1 MTAKTVPVKRYGIVI
16 QFLLA
21 ALVWGGSF
29 LFMKVAL
36 GGVSFG
42 QVLWSR
48 EILGA
53 LTLGAIVLI
62 GRHRLPR
69 EPIVWFHFVVIA
81 LLNSVIPHGLFAWS
95 QQHISSGLAGIYNST
110 TPIAT
115 AILAAALFRVERVN
129 ASQFF
134 GIALGVLGVV
144 VIIAPWQ
151 LGDFGGSF
159 WGQVGCL
166 VASACYG
173 FAIGYLRKF
182 ISHRPIPGIT
192 VAFMTIGISGAI
204 MLLLTPVLAIGPV
217 ELSWQVVGSLLLL
230 GALGTGIAYYWN
242 INVLR
247 AWGATAS
254 STVTYVIPVV
264 AVGLGVLLL
273 GETLHWYEPV
283 GAAIILVGIL
293 FTQQR
298 LRFGSRTTVSLG
310 Q

>member
-1 MTAKTVPVKRYGIVI
+1 
-16 QFLLA
+16 
-21 ALVWGGSF
+21 
-29 LFMKVAL
+29 
-36 GGVSFG
+36 
-42 QVLWSR
+42 
-48 EILGA
+48 
-53 LTLGAIVLI
+53 
-62 GRHRLPR
+62 
-69 EPIVWFHFVVIA
+69 
-81 LLNSVIPHGLFAWS
+81 
-95 QQHISSGLAGIYNST
+95 
-110 TPIAT
+110 
-115 AILAAALFRVERVN
+115 
-129 ASQFF
+129 
-134 GIALGVLGVV
+134 
-144 VIIAPWQ
+144 
-151 LGDFGGSF
+151 SF

-264 AVGLGVLLL
+264 AV
-273 GETLHWYEPV
+273 
-283 GAAIILVGIL
+283 
-293 FTQQR
+293 
-298 LRFGSRTTVSLG
+298 
-310 Q
+310 

>member
-1 MTAKTVPVKRYGIVI
+1 MKRYSIFI
-16 QFLLA
+16 QFMLM

-36 GGVSFG
+36 DGVSFG

-53 LTLGAIVLI
+53 ITLGLIVLI
-62 GRHRLPR
+62 GRHKLPR
-69 EPIVWFHFVVIA
+69 EPVVWAHFVVIA

-95 QQHISSGLAGIYNST
+95 QLHISSGLAGIYNSA

-115 AILAAALFRVERVN
+115 AILAVSLYRVERLN

-134 GIALGVLGVV
+134 GIVLGIVGVV

-151 LGDFGGSF
+151 IENFGGSF
-159 WGQVGCL
+159 WGQVACL
-166 VASACYG
+166 VAASCYG

-182 ISHRPIPGIT
+182 ISHRPIPGVT
-192 VAFMTIGISGAI
+192 VAFMTIGISAVI
-204 MLLLTPVLAIGPV
+204 MLLLTPVVAIGPV
-217 ELSWQVVGSLLLL
+217 NLTWQVVGSLVLL
-230 GALGTGIAYYWN
+230 GALGTGISYYWN

-247 AWGATAS
+247 SWGPTAV

-264 AVGLGVLLL
+264 AVALGVIVL
-273 GETLHWYEPV
+273 GESLHWYEPV
-283 GAAIILVGIL
+283 GAAIVLVGIL

-298 LRFGSRTTVSLG
+298 LRFGSRSTAVLG